1 MACRVSNE
9 LERFGWWLE
18 PPAKALLGVIFV
30 GGCLAGSDARD
41 LGQWKSNDPRL
52 SQWFRGL
59 MQPDTIPPVSCC
71 GEADAYWA
79 DQIRVGPDGEII
91 ATITDDRDDGPLK
104 RMHEDIGNKYIVPPN
119 KITKK
124 DGNPTGH
131 AIIFLGTSSIFGLR
145 SEPRPVLCYVMN
157 GEV

>member
-9 LERFGWWLE
+9 LERFGGWSL
-18 PPAKALLGVIFV
+18 PPKLCLAVIFV
-30 GGCLAGSDARD
+30 GGCLAGSDARG

-79 DQIRVGPDGEII
+79 DQVRVGPDGEVI
-91 ATITDDRDDGPLK
+91 ATIT
-104 RMHEDIGNKYIVPPN
+104 
-119 KITKK
+119 
-124 DGNPTGH
+124 
-131 AIIFLGTSSIFGLR
+131 AIEANARGCR
-145 SEPRPVLCYVMN
+145 
-157 GEV
+157 

>member
-1 MACRVSNE
+1 VFQMNWRDLVG
-9 LERFGWWLE
+9 GWSL
-18 PPAKALLGVIFV
+18 PPKLCLTVIFV
-30 GGCLAGSDARD
+30 GGCLAGSEARD

-59 MQPDTIPPVSCC
+59 TQPDTIPPVSCC

-79 DQIRVGPDGEII
+79 DQVRVGPNGQII

-157 GEV
+157 GGV

>member
-1 MACRVSNE
+1 
-9 LERFGWWLE
+9 
-18 PPAKALLGVIFV
+18 
-30 GGCLAGSDARD
+30 
-41 LGQWKSNDPRL
+41 
-52 SQWFRGL
+52 
-59 MQPDTIPPVSCC
+59 
-71 GEADAYWA
+71 
-79 DQIRVGPDGEII
+79 
-91 ATITDDRDDGPLK
+91 
-104 RMHEDIGNKYIVPPN
+104 MHEDIGNKYIVPPN

>member
-1 MACRVSNE
+1 MSSRCAR
-9 LERFGWWLE
+9 RPIGWRRMLKMNWRNLVGGWSL
-18 PPAKALLGVIFV
+18 PPKLCFIVIFV

-52 SQWFRGL
+52 SQLFRGR
-59 MQPDTIPPVSCC
+59 C

-79 DQIRVGPDGEII
+79 DQVRVGPNGEII
-91 ATITDDRDDGPLK
+91 AAITDDREDGPLK
-104 RMHEDIGNKYIVPPN
+104 RMHEDIGNKYIVPSN

-145 SEPRPVLCYVMN
+145 SDPRPVLCYVMS